1 MPAFLNVAT
10 YLFDAFF
17 FLRAMKTSID
27 SLKLAVSWK
36 GSQIPGAK
44 FTVKVCVHS
53 VLRLEGGNILFILL
67 FILSILGSYITSVP
81 IHNLCFAKGVDF
93 TLRLPAYKLF
103 AYLS

>member
-1 MPAFLNVAT
+1 
-10 YLFDAFF
+10 
-17 FLRAMKTSID
+17 MKTSID

-53 VLRLEGGNILFILL
+53 VLRLEGGNILCA
-67 FILSILGSYITSVP
+67 ILGSYITSVP

-93 TLRLPAYKLF
+93 TLRQPAYKLF